1 MNQERRSHFVPRTA
15 EGRTAVV
22 SFVVL
27 FLLCMP
33 PVTHAVLDR
42 PDTWI
47 GGVPFLFATLFL
59 VYSALIGVLAWAWR
73 KGL

>member
-1 MNQERRSHFVPRTA
+1 MAFVL
-15 EGRTAVV
+15 
-22 SFVVL
+22 L
-27 FLLCMP
+27 FLLSMP

-47 GGVPFLFATLFL
+47 GGVPFLFATLFV

>member
-1 MNQERRSHFVPRTA
+1 MNQEHRSHFVPRTA
-15 EGRTAVV
+15 EGRTALVA
-22 SFVVL
+22 FVLL
-27 FLLCMP
+27 FLLSMP

-47 GGVPFLFATLFL
+47 GGVPFLFATLFV